1 MPQPPSQTQTLQVV
15 LDNYAQLL
23 MFVTTVLA
31 SPTQSNIDAAVLQT
45 NRMNLLGLRVTHSIG
60 DENYSWTEYQQFII
74 SQMETLRIQLQQ
86 SSGPFAFSTAQIPG
100 YGPWGWR

>member
-1 MPQPPSQTQTLQVV
+1 MPQPPSQTDTLQAV
-15 LDNYAQLL
+15 LNNYTQLL
-23 MFVTTVLA
+23 MFVTTVIA
-31 SPTQSNIDAAVLQT
+31 SPTQANIDAAVQST

-86 SSGPFAFSTAQIPG
+86 SSSPFWFSTAQCPV
-100 YGPWGWR
+100 W